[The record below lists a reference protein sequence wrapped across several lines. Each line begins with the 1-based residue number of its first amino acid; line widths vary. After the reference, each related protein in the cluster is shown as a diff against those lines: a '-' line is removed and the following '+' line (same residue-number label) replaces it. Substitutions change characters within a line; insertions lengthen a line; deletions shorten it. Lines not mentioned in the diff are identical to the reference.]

1 MQIFYKYII
10 QIASDNQYKI
20 KELVGDVDENIR
32 ELLTYIVSKREKREY
47 EIIEGKGISGQV
59 IAFARTLTAFVEDEQ
74 GPDLDA
80 LAGQIAGKYI
90 ETTSVMGKRVKTGNL
105 LLALLRDDSQKLQFI
120 AAQIDNE
127 GFFVL

>member
-59 IAFARTLTAFVEDEQ
+59 IAFARTLTAFVR
-74 GPDLDA
+74 A
-80 LAGQIAGKYI
+80 
-90 ETTSVMGKRVKTGNL
+90 
-105 LLALLRDDSQKLQFI
+105 
-120 AAQIDNE
+120 
-127 GFFVL
+127 